1 MRINSILLISNTL
14 LLIAG
19 IAAGATYAW
28 IATPFA
34 QSACFVVGV
43 VAWVGAFLVSKK
55 IQGDM
60 NQLQRFATDQDGES
74 VEPFFTAD
82 AQNTVDRFREALDE
96 SLSISTS
103 IRTDSREVKTLLTQL
118 DRRGIHNRRNNHQ
131 TPVEQLRGL
140 LLSFAFE
147 LEKEFKQIGSA
158 GTEIKRGTE
167 SMSHTVE
174 SQRDLASKLTNLLE
188 KFSTRSSTIQQECKV
203 AIEMAESVSD
213 QAASG
218 LSHCHQLNDELQKI
232 QEQIQVREK
241 TLKLLNDRSL
251 EIGTFVESISAISSR
266 TDLLA
271 LNASIESV
279 RAGEHGR
286 GFAMVAEEVRSLAE
300 QAAQSTRDISSRIES
315 IQNESRKAVQMA
327 TSEHKR
333 IKATLENATETIQL
347 LRHMLESLKQFGS
360 SNTRIDSAV
369 QKQFMVTG
377 ETIETL
383 EQFAHASQA
392 HRSQS
397 ENVKWT
403 ANTIG
408 EVTSRLDESLETFR
422 LLEFELNEGRPMPR
436 TQQTQELDAPEDE
449 APMSEEQV
457 SVPTLDSTMLNQ
469 QPPVEV

>member
-1 MRINSILLISNTL
+1 MRINTILLISNSL
-14 LLIAG
+14 LLAVG
-19 IAAGATYAW
+19 VGAGAAYAW

-34 QSACFVVGV
+34 QTSCFVVGV
-43 VAWVGAFLVSKK
+43 IAWVGAFLVSRK
-55 IQGDM
+55 IQDDVA
-60 NQLQRFATDQDGES
+60 QLQRLATDHDAES
-74 VEPFFTAD
+74 MEPFFTTD
-82 AQNTVDRFREALDE
+82 CQQTVEKFKEALNE
-96 SLSISTS
+96 SLSISTA

-118 DRRGIHNRRNNHQ
+118 DRRGINGRRHNHQ

-147 LEKEFKQIGSA
+147 LEKEFKQIGSC
-158 GTEIKRGTE
+158 GTEIQRGTE

-188 KFSTRSSTIQQECKV
+188 RFSSKSSTIQQECKT
-203 AIEMAESVSD
+203 AIEMAETVSD

-218 LSHCHQLNDELQKI
+218 LSHCHQLNEELQKI

-251 EIGTFVESISAISSR
+251 EIGTFVESIGAISSR

-327 TSEHKR
+327 TNEHKKIR
-333 IKATLENATETIQL
+333 STLDNASQTIQL
-347 LRHMLESLKQFGS
+347 LRQMLESLKQFGG
-360 SNTRIDSAV
+360 SNARIDSAV
-369 QKQFMVTG
+369 QKQFVVTS
-377 ETIETL
+377 ETIDTL

-408 EVTSRLDESLETFR
+408 EVTGRLDESLETFR
-422 LLEFELNEGRPMPR
+422 LLEFELNEGRSINRGERKIVIDTPELENKTSNENSAIPSIESPMVN
-436 TQQTQELDAPEDE
+436 QE
-449 APMSEEQV
+449 
-457 SVPTLDSTMLNQ
+457 PT
-469 QPPVEV
+469 VGV